1 MLTAKHP
8 MFSYYYYYYYY
19 KRQIYPAVSKAS
31 RTGYK
36 IQCHCWKHFQYK
48 TRIQPDPAGSGSQPD
63 PVTLDPAGSRS
74 KLDPQNLPDI
84 RPDPDP
90 DLDPVHPYLCSI
102 LCSLEAGVY

>member
-1 MLTAKHP
+1 MVKLYFTFISVVKLFTAKHP
-8 MFSYYYYYYYY
+8 LMFSVIVGNIFST
-19 KRQIYPAVSKAS
+19 KPGS
-31 RTGYK
+31 G
-36 IQCHCWKHFQYK
+36 
-48 TRIQPDPAGSGSQPD
+48 RILPDPDPTKDPAGSGSQPD